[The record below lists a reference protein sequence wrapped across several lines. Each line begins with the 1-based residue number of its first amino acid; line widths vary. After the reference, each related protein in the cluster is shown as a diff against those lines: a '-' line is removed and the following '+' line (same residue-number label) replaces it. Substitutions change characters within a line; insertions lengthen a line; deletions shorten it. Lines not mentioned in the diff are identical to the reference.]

1 MSGSAQPC
9 VRMPQHLVIDLTVRR
24 TIVSLVTNLQD
35 RLNDTFHALADPTR
49 RAVLATLTSGPAT
62 VSDLAQPFD
71 MALPTFLQHPKVL
84 EECGLVR
91 SKKVGRVRT
100 CQLKPKPLADAE
112 DWIGAQRTL
121 WTKRLDQLDDYLR
134 HLNTTETRK

>member
-1 MSGSAQPC
+1 MANQ
-9 VRMPQHLVIDLTVRR
+9 QT
-24 TIVSLVTNLQD
+24 

-49 RAVLATLTSGPAT
+49 RAVLAVLGSGPST

-71 MALPTFLQHPKVL
+71 MALPTFLQHLKVL

-100 CQLKPKPLADAE
+100 CQIKPKALSEAE
-112 DWIGAQRTL
+112 DWLGAQRSL
-121 WTKRLDQLDDYLR
+121 WTRRLDQLDDYLR
-134 HLNTTETRK
+134 QLNATEKQK

>member
-1 MSGSAQPC
+1 M
-9 VRMPQHLVIDLTVRR
+9 
-24 TIVSLVTNLQD
+24 TNQQS

-49 RAVLATLTSGPAT
+49 RAVLAKLTAGPAT
-62 VSDLAQPFD
+62 VSDLAQPFG
-71 MALPTFLQHPKVL
+71 MKLPTFLQHLKVL

-100 CQLKPKPLADAE
+100 CQLRPKRLEDAE
-112 DWIGAQRTL
+112 GWIGAQRTM

-134 HLNTTETRK
+134 HLNATETPK

>member
-1 MSGSAQPC
+1 M
-9 VRMPQHLVIDLTVRR
+9 
-24 TIVSLVTNLQD
+24 TNQQD

-49 RAVLATLTSGPAT
+49 RAVLAKLTSGPAT
-62 VSDLAQPFD
+62 VSDLAEPFS
-71 MALPTFLQHPKVL
+71 MALPTFLQHLKVL

-100 CQLKPKPLADAE
+100 CHLKPKQLAAAE

-134 HLNTTETRK
+134 HLNATETPK

>member
-1 MSGSAQPC
+1 M
-9 VRMPQHLVIDLTVRR
+9 
-24 TIVSLVTNLQD
+24 TNLQD
-35 RLNDTFHALADPTR
+35 RLDDTFRALADPTR
-49 RAVLATLTSGPAT
+49 RAVLATLTAGPAT

-71 MALPTFLQHPKVL
+71 MALPTFLQHLKVL

-112 DWIGAQRTL
+112 DWIGAQRSL
-121 WTKRLDQLDDYLR
+121 WTRRLDQPDAYLKQ
-134 HLNTTETRK
+134 LNATETSK

>member
-1 MSGSAQPC
+1 M
-9 VRMPQHLVIDLTVRR
+9 
-24 TIVSLVTNLQD
+24 TNQQT

-49 RAVLATLTSGPAT
+49 RAVLAALGSGPAT

-71 MALPTFLQHPKVL
+71 MALPTFLQHLKVL

-100 CQLKPKPLADAE
+100 CQIRPKALTEAE
-112 DWIGAQRTL
+112 DWLGAQRNL
-121 WTKRLDQLDDYLR
+121 WTRRLDQFDDYLR
-134 HLNTTETRK
+134 QLNTETRK

>member
-1 MSGSAQPC
+1 M
-9 VRMPQHLVIDLTVRR
+9 
-24 TIVSLVTNLQD
+24 TNIQNH
-35 RLNDTFHALADPTR
+35 LNDTFRALADPTR
-49 RAVLATLTSGPAT
+49 RAVLATLTLGPAT

-71 MALPTFLQHPKVL
+71 MALPTFLQHLKVL

-112 DWIGAQRTL
+112 DWISAQRTL
-121 WTKRLDQLDDYLR
+121 WTKRLDQLDDYLKL
-134 HLNTTETRK
+134 LNAKETRK

>member
-1 MSGSAQPC
+1 M
-9 VRMPQHLVIDLTVRR
+9 
-24 TIVSLVTNLQD
+24 TNQQT
-35 RLNDTFHALADPTR
+35 RLSDTFRALSDPTR
-49 RAVLATLTSGPAT
+49 RAVLATLSSGPAT

-71 MALPTFLQHPKVL
+71 MALPTFLQHLKVL

-100 CQLKPKPLADAE
+100 CQLRPKPLTDAE
-112 DWIGAQRTL
+112 GWIGAQRSL

-134 HLNTTETRK
+134 HLKAAETPK

>member
-1 MSGSAQPC
+1 M
-9 VRMPQHLVIDLTVRR
+9 
-24 TIVSLVTNLQD
+24 TNQQD
-35 RLNDTFHALADPTR
+35 RLNDTFRALADPTR
-49 RAVLATLTSGPAT
+49 RAVLAKLTSGPAT
-62 VSDLAQPFD
+62 VSDLAQPFS
-71 MALPTFLQHPKVL
+71 MALPTFLQHLKVL

-100 CQLKPKPLADAE
+100 CHLKPKPLEAAE

-134 HLNTTETRK
+134 YLNATETSK